1 MRRRNQRDVGAVMVE
16 FALVLPLLVVLGA
29 AIVQFGIAYNRQI
42 TIQQAARE
50 GARALALDPQDT
62 ENAIAVAE
70 AAAGD
75 IDATATA
82 DGSACDNDTGVRF
95 AQVDI
100 TTDVE
105 FGIPFVVALTTIE
118 LDATA
123 RMRCGL

>member
-1 MRRRNQRDVGAVMVE
+1 MVE
-16 FALVLPLLVVLGA
+16 FALVLPLLVILGA

-50 GARALALDPQDT
+50 GARALALDP
-62 ENAIAVAE
+62 ENEANAISVAE
-70 AAAGD
+70 AAAGS
-75 IDATATA
+75 IDTTATA
-82 DGSACDNDTGVRF
+82 DGSACDSDSGVRF

-100 TTDVE
+100 TTEVE